1 MGRPPLRIPVA
12 NEREAQMTSQLCKH
26 QCRRGAQTARL
37 AAGRTLLAILGA
49 SLLSLTQPVEAMR
62 QKPRQGNRA
71 PRTAARPAPS
81 KDWLQWGGPR
91 RDFVTPST
99 ELPHLWPGNGPRTLW
114 SRTLGDGYS
123 GIAVEGMTLYTAYRR
138 GSQDVITALDA
149 RTGKTL
155 WEYSYEATFKNAYS
169 EAVGP
174 GPYAMPQVVG
184 DRLVTAS
191 GIGQIHSLDKKT
203 GQPVWSH
210 DLYKEFNGTRLEFGY
225 SCHALPY
232 KDGLILLAGGQNAG
246 ALALRQSDGAILW
259 KNLMFQN
266 AHSSPVLID
275 VDGQLQVVALIASEV
290 IGFSP
295 DNGSM
300 LWRHSHPT
308 GNGLAIST
316 PIWAPGNL
324 LFISSAYNGGSRV
337 LELHQS
343 GGKTT
348 VKQLWHNPRLQ
359 SHFGAVIRHGDYA
372 YLSSGHNG
380 PAFMSCVNLR
390 SGEVAWQQRGFAKA
404 QLLGADD
411 KLILLDEDG
420 TLALIEATPKEFHIY
435 AQMPLLKHLAWTA
448 PTLSGPNLYLRDRQ
462 VLMAL
467 DLVAK

>member
-1 MGRPPLRIPVA
+1 MKK
-12 NEREAQMTSQLCKH
+12 REAEMTNECCKH
-26 QCRRGAQTARL
+26 QWRRGAQAARL
-37 AAGRTLLAILGA
+37 AVRRALLAIFGA
-49 SLLSLTQPVEAMR
+49 SLLAALQPIEAWC
-62 QKPRQGNRA
+62 QKSRPANRA
-71 PRTAARPAPS
+71 PRADAKPAPS

-91 RDFVTPST
+91 RDFVTTSTGLPS
-99 ELPHLWPGNGPRTLW
+99 LWPANGPQKLW

-123 GIAVEGMTLYTAYRR
+123 GIAVEGTTLYTAYRR

-149 RTGKTL
+149 RTGNTL
-155 WEYSYEATFKNAYS
+155 WEYAYEATFKNAYS

-174 GPYAMPQVVG
+174 GPYAMPQVIG

-203 GQPVWSH
+203 GRPVWSH
-210 DLYKEFNGTRLEFGY
+210 DVYREFGGTRLEFGY
-225 SCHALPY
+225 SCQALPY
-232 KDGLILLAGGQNAG
+232 KDSLVLLAGGRDAS
-246 ALALRQSDGAILW
+246 ALALRQSDGAVLW
-259 KNLMFQN
+259 KNMNFRN
-266 AHSSPVLID
+266 AHSSPVLIE
-275 VDGQLQVVALIASEV
+275 VDGQPQVVALMASEV

-295 DNGSM
+295 DTGEL
-300 LWRHSHPT
+300 LWQHRHPT
-308 GNGLAIST
+308 ENGLAIST

-324 LFISSAYNGGSRV
+324 LFISSAYNGGSRA
-337 LELHQS
+337 LELRQS

-348 VKQLWHNPRLQ
+348 VKELWHNRRLQ
-359 SHFGAVIRHGDYA
+359 SHFGTAIRHGDYV

-380 PAFMSCVNLR
+380 PAFMTCVNLR

-420 TLALIEATPKEFHIY
+420 TLALIEATPKEFRVL
-435 AQMPLLKHLAWTA
+435 AKMPLLQHLSWTA
-448 PTLSGPNLYLRDRQ
+448 PTLSGANLYLRDRQ

>member
-1 MGRPPLRIPVA
+1 MT
-12 NEREAQMTSQLCKH
+12 NEHRKH
-26 QCRRGAQTARL
+26 QYHSVAQTARL
-37 AAGRTLLAILGA
+37 AVRRALLAILGVA
-49 SLLSLTQPVEAMR
+49 LLALTQPIEAMR
-62 QKPRQGNRA
+62 QKQRPANRA
-71 PRTAARPAPS
+71 PQAGARPAPS

-99 ELPHLWPGNGPRTLW
+99 GLPNLWPTKGPRKLW

-123 GIAVEGMTLYTAYRR
+123 GIAVEGTTLYTAFRR
-138 GSQDVITALDA
+138 DSQDVITALDA
-149 RTGKTL
+149 RTGNTL
-155 WEYSYEATFKNAYS
+155 WEYAYVATFQNAYS

-174 GPYAMPQVVG
+174 GPYAMPQVIG

-203 GQPVWSH
+203 GKPVWSH
-210 DLYKEFNGTRLEFGY
+210 DLYREFGGTRLEFGY

-232 KDGLILLAGGQNAG
+232 KDSLVLLAGGRDAA
-246 ALALRQSDGAILW
+246 ALALRQSDGAVLW
-259 KNLMFQN
+259 KSMNFRN

-275 VDGQLQVVALIASEV
+275 VDGQAQVVALMASEV

-295 DNGSM
+295 DTGAL
-300 LWRHSHPT
+300 LWQHSHPT
-308 GNGLAIST
+308 ENGLAIST
-316 PIWAPGNL
+316 PIWAPGNVL
-324 LFISSAYNGGSRV
+324 LISSAYNGGSRA

-348 VKQLWHNPRLQ
+348 VKELWSNRRLQ
-359 SHFGAVIRHGDYA
+359 SHFGTVIRHGDYI

-404 QLLGADD
+404 QLVGADD

-420 TLALIEATPKEFHIY
+420 TLALIEATPKEFRVL
-435 AQMPLLKHLAWTA
+435 AQTPLLQHLSWTA
-448 PTLSGPNLYLRDRQ
+448 PTLSGSNLYLRDRK

-467 DLVAK
+467 DLVEK

>member
-1 MGRPPLRIPVA
+1 MKK
-12 NEREAQMTSQLCKH
+12 REAQMTDERCKH
-26 QCRRGAQTARL
+26 QCNSVAQLARL
-37 AAGRTLLAILGA
+37 AVRRALLAILGA
-49 SLLSLTQPVEAMR
+49 ALLALTQPIEAWC
-62 QKPRQGNRA
+62 QKTRPADRA
-71 PRTAARPAPS
+71 PRAVVRPDPS

-91 RDFVTPST
+91 RDFVTPAT
-99 ELPHLWPGNGPRTLW
+99 GLPTLWPANGPRKLW

-123 GIAVEGMTLYTAYRR
+123 GIAVEGATLYTAYRR

-155 WEYSYEATFKNAYS
+155 WEYAYEATFRNAYS

-203 GQPVWSH
+203 GRPVWSH
-210 DLYKEFNGTRLEFGY
+210 DIYREFGGTRLEFGY

-232 KDGLILLAGGQNAG
+232 KDSLILLAGGRDAA
-246 ALALRQSDGAILW
+246 ALALRQSDGAVLW
-259 KNLMFQN
+259 KNMNFRN
-266 AHSSPVLID
+266 AHSSPVLIE
-275 VDGQLQVVALIASEV
+275 VDGQPQVVALMSSEV

-295 DNGSM
+295 DNGQL
-300 LWRHSHPT
+300 LWQHGHPT
-308 GNGLAIST
+308 ENGLAIST

-324 LFISSAYNGGSRV
+324 LFISSAYNGGSRA
-337 LELHQS
+337 LELHQT

-348 VKQLWHNPRLQ
+348 VKELWHNRRLQ
-359 SHFGAVIRHGDYA
+359 SHFGTVIRHGDYA

-380 PAFMSCVNLR
+380 PAFMTCVNLR
-390 SGEVAWQQRGFAKA
+390 SGDVAWQQRGFAKA

-420 TLALIEATPKEFHIY
+420 TLALIEATPKEFRVL
-435 AQMPLLKHLAWTA
+435 AKTPLLQHLSWTA
-448 PTLSGPNLYLRDRQ
+448 PTLSGSNLYLRDRQ
-462 VLMAL
+462 VLTAL